1 MKNLGFLIETMLDG
15 RVVAGSFVTDV
26 FGWSECLSGVVVRPV
41 ASVKLYS
48 RLPVV
53 KAIFSND

>member
-1 MKNLGFLIETMLDG
+1 MLDG